1 MNVNYL
7 NDSDLDFLQ
16 HCSEEQLANFARL
29 LTHNEKGKTRLSS
42 VLMRNELFKSMEGHP
57 ERHRRN
63 WQLIAGEFQHFGG
76 DSIANKLR
84 GHGKLYRAILLD
96 VSKRLK
102 LKADKEMSTFEIE
115 QQLLEQFL
123 RNTWKKM
130 DEEHKQEFLHAVD
143 ARVNELEELLPLLM
157 KDKLLAKG
165 REEEARKLLRWG
177 QQNFTTVQILHRG
190 KKVGTE
196 RIWYGDKENIALGTE
211 QEFWMVLPKA
221 EIPHIKAKYTLDGK
235 ELTAPISAHQ
245 RVGEIELYDR
255 DQQVAHWPL
264 VTLESVGEGSM
275 FSRLSDYFHHK
286 A

>member
-57 ERHRRN
+57 EQHRRN
-63 WQLIAGEFQHFGG
+63 WQLIAGELQHFVG

-84 GHGKLYRAILLD
+84 GHVKLYRAILLD

-165 REEEARKLLRWG
+165 VSHLLSSQLTRILRTHAAMSVLGHGLLRG
-177 QQNFTTVQILHRG
+177 AGLGGPVGAALNGVKAVSGSAYRVTIPAVLQIACLR
-190 KKVGTE
+190 
-196 RIWYGDKENIALGTE
+196 R
-211 QEFWMVLPKA
+211 MV
-221 EIPHIKAKYTLDGK
+221 
-235 ELTAPISAHQ
+235 SAT
-245 RVGEIELYDR
+245 
-255 DQQVAHWPL
+255 QV
-264 VTLESVGEGSM
+264 
-275 FSRLSDYFHHK
+275 
-286 A
+286 

>member
-1 MNVNYL
+1 M
-7 NDSDLDFLQ
+7 
-16 HCSEEQLANFARL
+16 ANFARL

-57 ERHRRN
+57 EQHRRN
-63 WQLIAGEFQHFGG
+63 WQLIAGELQHFVG

-123 RNTWKKM
+123 RNTWKNM

-165 REEEARKLLRWG
+165 VSHLLSSQLTRILRTHAAMSVLGHGLLRG
-177 QQNFTTVQILHRG
+177 AGLGGPVGAALNGVKAVSGSAYRVTIPAVLQIACLR
-190 KKVGTE
+190 
-196 RIWYGDKENIALGTE
+196 R
-211 QEFWMVLPKA
+211 MV
-221 EIPHIKAKYTLDGK
+221 
-235 ELTAPISAHQ
+235 SAT
-245 RVGEIELYDR
+245 
-255 DQQVAHWPL
+255 QV
-264 VTLESVGEGSM
+264 
-275 FSRLSDYFHHK
+275 
-286 A
+286 

>member
-57 ERHRRN
+57 EQHRRN
-63 WQLIAGEFQHFGG
+63 WQLIAGELQHFGG
-76 DSIANKLR
+76 DSITNKLR

-123 RNTWKKM
+123 RNTWKNM

-165 REEEARKLLRWG
+165 VSHLLSSQLTRILRTHAAMSVLGHGLLRG
-177 QQNFTTVQILHRG
+177 AGLGGPVGAALNGVKAVSGSAYRVTIPAVLQIACLR
-190 KKVGTE
+190 
-196 RIWYGDKENIALGTE
+196 R
-211 QEFWMVLPKA
+211 MV
-221 EIPHIKAKYTLDGK
+221 
-235 ELTAPISAHQ
+235 SAT
-245 RVGEIELYDR
+245 
-255 DQQVAHWPL
+255 QV
-264 VTLESVGEGSM
+264 
-275 FSRLSDYFHHK
+275 
-286 A
+286 

>member
-57 ERHRRN
+57 EQHRRN
-63 WQLIAGEFQHFGG
+63 WQLIAGELQHFGG
-76 DSIANKLR
+76 DSISNKLR

-123 RNTWKKM
+123 RNTWKNM

-165 REEEARKLLRWG
+165 VSHLLSSQLTLILRTHAAMSVLGHGLLRG
-177 QQNFTTVQILHRG
+177 AGLGGPVGAALNGVKAVSGSAYRVTIPAVLQIACLR
-190 KKVGTE
+190 
-196 RIWYGDKENIALGTE
+196 R
-211 QEFWMVLPKA
+211 MV
-221 EIPHIKAKYTLDGK
+221 
-235 ELTAPISAHQ
+235 SAT
-245 RVGEIELYDR
+245 
-255 DQQVAHWPL
+255 QV
-264 VTLESVGEGSM
+264 
-275 FSRLSDYFHHK
+275 
-286 A
+286 

>member
-63 WQLIAGEFQHFGG
+63 WQLIAGELQHFGG
-76 DSIANKLR
+76 DCIANKLR

-123 RNTWKKM
+123 RNTWKNM

-165 REEEARKLLRWG
+165 VSHLLSSQLTRILRTHAAMSVLGHGLLRG
-177 QQNFTTVQILHRG
+177 AGLGGPVGAALNGVKAVSGSAYRVTIPAVLQIACLR
-190 KKVGTE
+190 
-196 RIWYGDKENIALGTE
+196 R
-211 QEFWMVLPKA
+211 MV
-221 EIPHIKAKYTLDGK
+221 
-235 ELTAPISAHQ
+235 SAT
-245 RVGEIELYDR
+245 
-255 DQQVAHWPL
+255 QV
-264 VTLESVGEGSM
+264 
-275 FSRLSDYFHHK
+275 
-286 A
+286 

>member
-57 ERHRRN
+57 EQHRRN
-63 WQLIAGEFQHFGG
+63 WQLIAGELQHFVG

-130 DEEHKQEFLHAVD
+130 DEVHKQEFLHAVD

-165 REEEARKLLRWG
+165 VSHLLSSQLTRILRTHAAMSVLRHGLLRG
-177 QQNFTTVQILHRG
+177 AGLGGPVGAALNGVKAVSGSAYRVTIPAVLQIACLR
-190 KKVGTE
+190 
-196 RIWYGDKENIALGTE
+196 R
-211 QEFWMVLPKA
+211 MV
-221 EIPHIKAKYTLDGK
+221 
-235 ELTAPISAHQ
+235 SAT
-245 RVGEIELYDR
+245 
-255 DQQVAHWPL
+255 QV
-264 VTLESVGEGSM
+264 
-275 FSRLSDYFHHK
+275 
-286 A
+286 

>member
-57 ERHRRN
+57 EQHRRN
-63 WQLIAGEFQHFGG
+63 WQLIAGELQHFGG

-115 QQLLEQFL
+115 QQ
-123 RNTWKKM
+123 
-130 DEEHKQEFLHAVD
+130 EFLHAVD

-165 REEEARKLLRWG
+165 VSHLLSSQLTRILRTHAAMSVLGHGLLRG
-177 QQNFTTVQILHRG
+177 AGLGGPVGAALNGVKAVSGSAYRVTIPAVLQIACLR
-190 KKVGTE
+190 
-196 RIWYGDKENIALGTE
+196 R
-211 QEFWMVLPKA
+211 MV
-221 EIPHIKAKYTLDGK
+221 
-235 ELTAPISAHQ
+235 SAT
-245 RVGEIELYDR
+245 
-255 DQQVAHWPL
+255 QV
-264 VTLESVGEGSM
+264 
-275 FSRLSDYFHHK
+275 
-286 A
+286 

>member
-57 ERHRRN
+57 EQHRRN
-63 WQLIAGEFQHFGG
+63 WQLIAGELQHFGG
-76 DSIANKLR
+76 DSITNKLR

-123 RNTWKKM
+123 RNTWKNM
-130 DEEHKQEFLHAVD
+130 DEEHKQEFLHAID

-165 REEEARKLLRWG
+165 VSHLLSSQLTRILRTHAAMSVLGHGLLRSAG
-177 QQNFTTVQILHRG
+177 LGGPVGAALNGVKAVSGSAYRVTIPAVLQIACLR
-190 KKVGTE
+190 
-196 RIWYGDKENIALGTE
+196 R
-211 QEFWMVLPKA
+211 MV
-221 EIPHIKAKYTLDGK
+221 
-235 ELTAPISAHQ
+235 SAT
-245 RVGEIELYDR
+245 
-255 DQQVAHWPL
+255 QV
-264 VTLESVGEGSM
+264 
-275 FSRLSDYFHHK
+275 
-286 A
+286 

>member
-57 ERHRRN
+57 EQHRRN
-63 WQLIAGEFQHFGG
+63 WQLIAGELQHFSG

-165 REEEARKLLRWG
+165 VSHLLSSQLTRILRTHAAMSVLGHGLLRG
-177 QQNFTTVQILHRG
+177 AGLGGPVGAALNGVKAVSGSAYRVTIPAVLQIACLR
-190 KKVGTE
+190 
-196 RIWYGDKENIALGTE
+196 R
-211 QEFWMVLPKA
+211 MV
-221 EIPHIKAKYTLDGK
+221 
-235 ELTAPISAHQ
+235 SAT
-245 RVGEIELYDR
+245 
-255 DQQVAHWPL
+255 QV
-264 VTLESVGEGSM
+264 
-275 FSRLSDYFHHK
+275 
-286 A
+286 

>member
-57 ERHRRN
+57 EQHRRN
-63 WQLIAGEFQHFGG
+63 WQLIAGELQHFGG
-76 DSIANKLR
+76 DSIANKLL

-130 DEEHKQEFLHAVD
+130 DEVHKQEFLHAVD

-165 REEEARKLLRWG
+165 VSHLLSSQLTRILRTHAAMSVLGHGLLRG
-177 QQNFTTVQILHRG
+177 AGLGGPVGAALNGVKAVSGSAYRVTIPAVLQIACLR
-190 KKVGTE
+190 
-196 RIWYGDKENIALGTE
+196 R
-211 QEFWMVLPKA
+211 MV
-221 EIPHIKAKYTLDGK
+221 
-235 ELTAPISAHQ
+235 SAT
-245 RVGEIELYDR
+245 
-255 DQQVAHWPL
+255 QV
-264 VTLESVGEGSM
+264 
-275 FSRLSDYFHHK
+275 
-286 A
+286 

>member
-63 WQLIAGEFQHFGG
+63 WQLIAGELQHFGG

-84 GHGKLYRAILLD
+84 GHSKLYRAILLD

-165 REEEARKLLRWG
+165 VSHLLSSQLTRILRTHAAMSVLGHGLLRG
-177 QQNFTTVQILHRG
+177 AGLGGPVGAALNGVKAVSGSAYRVTIPAVLQIACLR
-190 KKVGTE
+190 
-196 RIWYGDKENIALGTE
+196 R
-211 QEFWMVLPKA
+211 MV
-221 EIPHIKAKYTLDGK
+221 
-235 ELTAPISAHQ
+235 SAT
-245 RVGEIELYDR
+245 
-255 DQQVAHWPL
+255 QV
-264 VTLESVGEGSM
+264 
-275 FSRLSDYFHHK
+275 
-286 A
+286 

>member
-57 ERHRRN
+57 EQHRRN
-63 WQLIAGEFQHFGG
+63 WQLIAGELQHFGV

-123 RNTWKKM
+123 RNTWKNM

-165 REEEARKLLRWG
+165 VSHLLSSQLTRILRTHAAMSVLGHGLLRG
-177 QQNFTTVQILHRG
+177 AGLGGPVGAALNGVKAVSGSAYRVTIPAVLQIACLR
-190 KKVGTE
+190 
-196 RIWYGDKENIALGTE
+196 R
-211 QEFWMVLPKA
+211 MV
-221 EIPHIKAKYTLDGK
+221 
-235 ELTAPISAHQ
+235 SAT
-245 RVGEIELYDR
+245 
-255 DQQVAHWPL
+255 QV
-264 VTLESVGEGSM
+264 
-275 FSRLSDYFHHK
+275 
-286 A
+286 

>member
-42 VLMRNELFKSMEGHP
+42 VLIRNELFKSMEGHP
-57 ERHRRN
+57 EQHRRN
-63 WQLIAGEFQHFGG
+63 WQLIAGELQNFGG

-123 RNTWKKM
+123 RNTWKNM

-165 REEEARKLLRWG
+165 VSHLLSSQLTRILRTHAAMSVLGHGLLRG
-177 QQNFTTVQILHRG
+177 AGLGGPVGAALNGVKAVSGSAYRVTIPAVLQIACLR
-190 KKVGTE
+190 
-196 RIWYGDKENIALGTE
+196 R
-211 QEFWMVLPKA
+211 MV
-221 EIPHIKAKYTLDGK
+221 
-235 ELTAPISAHQ
+235 SAT
-245 RVGEIELYDR
+245 
-255 DQQVAHWPL
+255 QV
-264 VTLESVGEGSM
+264 
-275 FSRLSDYFHHK
+275 
-286 A
+286 

>member
-57 ERHRRN
+57 EQHRRN
-63 WQLIAGEFQHFGG
+63 WQLIAGELQHFGG
-76 DSIANKLR
+76 DSIANKLRVR

-165 REEEARKLLRWG
+165 VSHLLSSQLTRILRTHAAMSVLGHGLLRG
-177 QQNFTTVQILHRG
+177 AGLGGPVGAALNGVKAVSGSAYRVTIPAVLQIACLR
-190 KKVGTE
+190 
-196 RIWYGDKENIALGTE
+196 R
-211 QEFWMVLPKA
+211 MV
-221 EIPHIKAKYTLDGK
+221 
-235 ELTAPISAHQ
+235 SAT
-245 RVGEIELYDR
+245 
-255 DQQVAHWPL
+255 QV
-264 VTLESVGEGSM
+264 
-275 FSRLSDYFHHK
+275 
-286 A
+286 

>member
-57 ERHRRN
+57 EQHRRN
-63 WQLIAGEFQHFGG
+63 WQLIAGELQHFGG
-76 DSIANKLR
+76 DSIANELR

-165 REEEARKLLRWG
+165 VSHLLSSQLTRILRTHAAMSVLGHGLLRG
-177 QQNFTTVQILHRG
+177 AGLGGPVGAALNGVKAVSGSAYRVTIPAVLQIACLR
-190 KKVGTE
+190 
-196 RIWYGDKENIALGTE
+196 R
-211 QEFWMVLPKA
+211 MV
-221 EIPHIKAKYTLDGK
+221 
-235 ELTAPISAHQ
+235 SAT
-245 RVGEIELYDR
+245 
-255 DQQVAHWPL
+255 QV
-264 VTLESVGEGSM
+264 
-275 FSRLSDYFHHK
+275 
-286 A
+286 

>member
-57 ERHRRN
+57 EQHRRN
-63 WQLIAGEFQHFGG
+63 WQLIAGELQHFVG

-84 GHGKLYRAILLD
+84 GHGKFYRAILLD

-165 REEEARKLLRWG
+165 VSHLLSSQLTRILRTHAAMSVLGHGLLRG
-177 QQNFTTVQILHRG
+177 AGLGGPVGAALNGVKAVSGSAYRVTIPAVLQIACLR
-190 KKVGTE
+190 
-196 RIWYGDKENIALGTE
+196 R
-211 QEFWMVLPKA
+211 MV
-221 EIPHIKAKYTLDGK
+221 
-235 ELTAPISAHQ
+235 SAT
-245 RVGEIELYDR
+245 
-255 DQQVAHWPL
+255 QV
-264 VTLESVGEGSM
+264 
-275 FSRLSDYFHHK
+275 
-286 A
+286 

>member
-57 ERHRRN
+57 EQHRRN
-63 WQLIAGEFQHFGG
+63 WQLIAGELQHFGG
-76 DSIANKLR
+76 ESIANTVP

-123 RNTWKKM
+123 RNTWKNM

-165 REEEARKLLRWG
+165 VSHLLSSQLTRILRTHAAMSVLGHGLLRG
-177 QQNFTTVQILHRG
+177 AGLGGPVGAALNGVKAVSGSAYRVTIPAVLQIACLR
-190 KKVGTE
+190 
-196 RIWYGDKENIALGTE
+196 R
-211 QEFWMVLPKA
+211 MV
-221 EIPHIKAKYTLDGK
+221 
-235 ELTAPISAHQ
+235 SAT
-245 RVGEIELYDR
+245 
-255 DQQVAHWPL
+255 QV
-264 VTLESVGEGSM
+264 
-275 FSRLSDYFHHK
+275 
-286 A
+286 